1 MLASAVSRMEPRLSF
16 VTLGVSNLERAVR
29 FYEKVMKFSKLPSD
43 PSIAFFELGRTW
55 LALYPREQ
63 LASDVGVP
71 PESNGFVGFTLA
83 HNVHS
88 VKEVDRLMSELE
100 AAGTQ
105 IVKKAKQAEWG
116 GYSGYVQD
124 PDGFLWEI
132 AFNPHFPH
140 T

>member
-1 MLASAVSRMEPRLSF
+1 MEPRLSL

-29 FYEKVMKFSKLPSD
+29 FYEKVMKFSRLPSD

-55 LALYPREQ
+55 LALYPRDQ
-63 LASDVGVP
+63 LAADAGVAA
-71 PESNGFVGFTLA
+71 ESTGFVGFTLA

-88 VKEVDRLMSELE
+88 AKEVDRLMAELE
-100 AAGTQ
+100 AAGTRV
-105 IVKKAKQAEWG
+105 VKKPKAADWG
-116 GYSGYVQD
+116 GYAGYVED

>member
-1 MLASAVSRMEPRLSF
+1 MEPRLSF
-16 VTLGVSNLERAVR
+16 VTLGVSNLERSVR
-29 FYEKVMKFSKLPSD
+29 FYERVMKFPRLPAS

-55 LALYPREQ
+55 LALYPREH
-63 LASDVGVP
+63 LAADAGLA
-71 PESNGFVGFTLA
+71 PESTGFVGFTLA

-88 VKEVDRLMSELE
+88 AKEVDRLMGELE
-100 AAGTQ
+100 AAGTRV
-105 IVKKAKQAEWG
+105 VKPARSADWG
-116 GYSGYVQD
+116 GYSGYIQD